1 MSEDTFGMGEGGP
14 AHKEPCV
21 AEDMDKIG
29 KLNKDALAIFAKKK
43 FNLNI
48 DRGTN
53 ISILR
58 GDLVKK
64 VQIALNLRV
73 ADPETGPTERA
84 KIEKVIPR
92 FVMHPKNHRI
102 FAATEALLLRTDMIP
117 CEEDGTPIYHYAM
130 PTVKKREPK
139 NELDR
144 LSLDL
149 ERQIV

>member
-1 MSEDTFGMGEGGP
+1 MSSDTFGMSEGGKVY
-14 AHKEPCV
+14 KEPCV

-29 KLNKDALAIFAKKK
+29 KLNKDALAVFAKKK
-43 FNLNI
+43 FNINI

-73 ADPETGPTERA
+73 ADPEIGATERA
-84 KIEKVIPR
+84 QIEKVIPR

-102 FAATEALLLRTDMIP
+102 FDATEALLLRNDMIP

-130 PTVKKREPK
+130 PVKEKRKPR